1 MAKRILNMKDLK
13 QYIAKIEEM
22 TKDDDSFDLADIPV
36 FGKIINGFSCTEA
49 PIEVCEINP
58 KGEHKYCILHGGT
71 SVPSRN

>member
-22 TKDDDSFDLADIPV
+22 VKDENFDLSQIPV
-36 FGKIINGFSCTEA
+36 FAKITNGFASMEA

-58 KGEHKYCILHGGT
+58 IGENKHCIFHGGT
-71 SVPSRN
+71 RVPGGD